1 MRHHGG
7 VGGRV
12 ILLSGPSS
20 AGKSTLALAL
30 QARLHAPDD
39 QWIVLSAEEYAAKVG
54 LSADAADARIMQAFR
69 AAVVGATR
77 ANVNVV
83 VDDPMIED
91 DAWTRWQ
98 QNLRRVPLL
107 RVDAT
112 DTSVDAVVA
121 LLDERK
127 GGE

>member
-20 AGKSTLALAL
+20 VGKTTLAADL
-30 QARLHAPDD
+30 QARLHSPEE

-54 LSADAADARIMQAFR
+54 LSLDAVDARVMQAFR
-69 AAVVGATR
+69 AAVAGATR

-83 VDDPMIED
+83 VDDPMAED
-91 DAWTRWQ
+91 DAWTLWQ

-107 RVDAT
+107 NVDAT
-112 DTSVDAVVA
+112 ETSVDAVLA
-121 LLDERK
+121 LLDERQR
-127 GGE
+127 GE